1 MKAVAPAPAAK
12 PAAAAPAAAKPKAEP
27 AAEATGGPEFVTL
40 RGPAAAV
47 AKNMNASIEVP
58 TATSVRAVPVKLLFD
73 NRIVINNHLKRA
85 RGGKISFTH
94 LIGYAMVQAIKAMPS
109 MNYSFQE
116 KDGKPTLVKP
126 EHVNFGLAIDLVKPN
141 GDRQL
146 VVAGIKKAETL
157 NFFEFWQA
165 YEDIVRRA
173 RDGKLTMD
181 DFTGV
186 TVS

>member
-1 MKAVAPAPAAK
+1 MD
-12 PAAAAPAAAKPKAEP
+12 
-27 AAEATGGPEFVTL
+27 
-40 RGPAAAV
+40 
-47 AKNMNASIEVP
+47 ASLELP

-109 MNYSFQE
+109 MNHSFA
-116 KDGKPTLVKP
+116 KVDGKPTLVKP
-126 EHVNFGLAIDLVKPN
+126 EHINLGLAIDLVKPN

-146 VVAGIKKAETL
+146 VVAAIKKAETL

-173 RDGKLTMD
+173 RDNKLTMD